1 MKYEKIRRNLVFHL
15 MEFSTR
21 FLWRKNWANTSC
33 ADSLFELEPTAE
45 GVAHFKD
52 NLARSQTHNFYREFQ
67 NNGKSISDN
76 VKSFLSDIWSNS
88 ETAYFAQIR
97 TFASLWTKSERFLPR
112 AQSLSQEL
120 WMISRSCLIY
130 LNYFFVFSMVYD
142 LMNFR
147 WTFKYF

>member
-1 MKYEKIRRNLVFHL
+1 MTHSFHIIPNWSTRNECKGFDLKMKYEKIRRNLVFHL

-76 VKSFLSDIWSNS
+76 VKSFYLIFDP
-88 ETAYFAQIR
+88 IR
-97 TFASLWTKSERFLPR
+97 KLHILHKSVLLLPFEPNPRDFLPR

-120 WMISRSCLIY
+120 WMMSS
-130 LNYFFVFSMVYD
+130 VS
-142 LMNFR
+142 
-147 WTFKYF
+147 